1 MTDITGM
8 VTVDTIVT
16 MDTMVEDITMD
27 AEDLVLVTPAILYPQ
42 EIQGTVQ
49 RKLII
54 EAEYAP

>member
-1 MTDITGM
+1 M

-42 EIQGTVQ
+42 EIQGTAQ

-54 EAEYAP
+54 EAGYAP